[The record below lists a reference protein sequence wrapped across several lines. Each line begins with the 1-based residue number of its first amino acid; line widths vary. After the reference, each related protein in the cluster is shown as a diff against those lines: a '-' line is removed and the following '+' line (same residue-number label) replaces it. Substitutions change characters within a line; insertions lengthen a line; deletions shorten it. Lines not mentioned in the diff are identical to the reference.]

1 MSSIIKEIINTPSI
15 VIENEP
21 NDDDFPEF
29 ARLRRT
35 HTMECIYCDCRWG
48 DVAYDRI
55 VRVRVCYKC
64 KNDIIDKVSER
75 HQNLHLV
82 SETIKNKNRVLE
94 DVIEVGMHPDRV
106 YQTQLVET
114 LFLFRQPSN

>member
-1 MSSIIKEIINTPSI
+1 MYNIIREIINTSLFI
-15 VIENEP
+15 IENNP
-21 NDDDFPEF
+21 TDNDFPEF
-29 ARLRRT
+29 PRLRRMY
-35 HTMECIYCDCRWG
+35 TMSCLYCSSYWG
-48 DVAYDRI
+48 DIHHDGISRI
-55 VRVRVCYKC
+55 RICYKC
-64 KNDIIDKVSER
+64 KNDIIDKVLER